1 MTNSHH
7 RAWAIATGLWI
18 VAVVAG
24 FFVYL
29 AMHPTVAGLATA
41 IVGLF
46 VLLVAMLLAFRW
58 LRHRRASSDG
68 E

>member
-1 MTNSHH
+1 MNSSHH
-7 RAWAIATGLWI
+7 RAWAVVTGLWI

-24 FFVYL
+24 FFIYL
-29 AMHPTVAGLATA
+29 ALHPTVAGLVTA

-58 LRHRRASSDG
+58 LRYRKSSSG
-68 E
+68 RQ